1 MSLVTPRSRIHQW
14 RGGYA
19 PGPMASEAESTA
31 LHELLARSQ
40 QGDRAA
46 LEELLVRELPRLRAF
61 VRLNVDPL
69 VRAKESCSDLVQSVC
84 REVLANLGELQDR
97 GPQAFRSWLFAW
109 TLHKIRDRRRFYLAE
124 KRSPAREIV
133 LGHPS
138 GSGAGIE
145 PCYASAFSPSQQA
158 IARETAERLEAAF
171 DRMPD
176 SYREI
181 LALSRIAG
189 LSHDEIAA
197 KTGKS
202 PGSVRV
208 TLHRALARLAT
219 VLESCAAE
227 PAGGG
232 DGRERREPE

>member
-1 MSLVTPRSRIHQW
+1 MTSQAGSHPHD
-14 RGGYA
+14 
-19 PGPMASEAESTA
+19 
-31 LHELLARSQ
+31 ELLVRSQ

-46 LEELLVRELPRLRAF
+46 LEELLARELPRLRAF

-69 VRAKESCSDLVQSVC
+69 VRARESCSDLVQSVC
-84 REVLANLGELQDR
+84 REVLANLGDLQDR

-109 TLHKIRDRRRFYLAE
+109 TLNKIRDRRKFHLAE
-124 KRSPAREIV
+124 KRSPAREV
-133 LGHPS
+133 ALTNGS
-138 GSGAGIE
+138 GSGAGAE

-189 LSHDEIAA
+189 LSHAEIATR
-197 KTGKS
+197 TGMS
-202 PGSVRV
+202 TGNVRV

-219 VLESCAAE
+219 MLDLGGEGEGSGD
-227 PAGGG
+227 AGS
-232 DGRERREPE
+232 RPRAVE